1 MSGCI
6 EIVERKSPFIK
17 KHNHAFV
24 RNDTLDQII
33 GILGFIQS
41 VKLLQSRYQKTF
53 RKDINSRM

>member
-1 MSGCI
+1 MLGCI
-6 EIVERKSPFIK
+6 KIVERKSPFVK

-41 VKLLQSRYQKTF
+41 VKLLQSR
-53 RKDINSRM
+53 